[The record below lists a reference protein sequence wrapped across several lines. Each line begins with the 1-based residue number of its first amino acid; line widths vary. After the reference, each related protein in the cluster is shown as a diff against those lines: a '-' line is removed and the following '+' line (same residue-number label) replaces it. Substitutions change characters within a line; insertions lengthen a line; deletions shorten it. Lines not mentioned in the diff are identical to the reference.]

1 MLQPPHW
8 VYEARNKLRRTL
20 THTRRRLACQP
31 RIIASLTSYPPRI
44 GDVNVAIESLLAQ
57 KTLPDKIV
65 LWLYK
70 GDFPNGREDL
80 PRRLIRLLA
89 HDVEIRWVDE
99 DLKPHKKYFWAMQEF
114 PDDIIITFDDDLIYR
129 NTLITDLVESYR
141 RNPKAISAAR
151 AHLITLDAGG
161 DIAPYADWEQYAAM
175 KHHALFDYPSSQL
188 LATHGAGALF
198 PPHIMPPG
206 TFHQEGITTSCLYGD
221 DLWLKTHQLLAGVP
235 VVSACIDQQLTY
247 IPDSQECALFF
258 QNIHGGRNDQML
270 SSIIDY
276 LRRRLGKPFDMA
288 TLIRDVGIDKRLRA
302 SNGHASAIAEPTLMF
317 QRCP

>member
-1 MLQPPHW
+1 MLRLPRW
-8 VYEARNKLRRTL
+8 VYETRNKLRRTL
-20 THTRRRLACQP
+20 THAQRRLTRQP
-31 RIIASLTSYPPRI
+31 RIIASITSYPPRI
-44 GDVNVAIESLLAQ
+44 GGVNVAIESLLAQ
-57 KTLPDKIV
+57 KTLPDKIL

-80 PRRLIRLLA
+80 PRQLTRLLA

-151 AHLITLDAGG
+151 THLIVFDAN
-161 DIAPYADWEQYAAM
+161 DNIAPYADWEQYAAM
-175 KHHALFDYPSSQL
+175 KHHSLLGYPSSQL

-198 PPHIMPPG
+198 PPHIMPPS
-206 TFHQEGITTSCLYGD
+206 TFDQEGITTSCLYGD

-258 QNIHGGRNDQML
+258 QNIDGGRNDQML

-276 LRRRLGKPFDMA
+276 LQHRSDKPFDIA
-288 TLIRDVGIDKRLRA
+288 ALIRDADIDKQ
-302 SNGHASAIAEPTLMF
+302 I
-317 QRCP
+317 